1 MSLPELTDHLVKDPH
16 VADKLRLAD
25 SYMLQQQRVGRDFA
39 LPREHMDLLP
49 IIDRYSKSFHK
60 FVAYV
65 KSVRDTVPPRSTNY
79 VTLHELYRMLEV
91 RLVQQGRRERA
102 RRALMW
108 LEGQYPTLNYDQRQ
122 RWLRK
127 LEQSW
132 GKERMQALDN
142 ARRKTSRG
150 RVSTEE
156 REEILE
162 QFWDEID
169 QRVERGDLP
178 KP

>member
-1 MSLPELTDHLVKDPH
+1 MALPELTDHLVKDPQ

-25 SYMLQQQRVGRDFA
+25 SYMLQLQRVGRDFA
-39 LPREHMDLLP
+39 LPSEHSDLLP
-49 IIDRYSKSFHK
+49 IIDRYSKSFPK

-65 KSVRDTVPPRSTNY
+65 KSVRDTVPPRSSNY
-79 VTLHELYRMLEV
+79 ITLHELYRMLEV

-102 RRALMW
+102 RRALTW
-108 LEGQYPTLNYDQRQ
+108 LERHHPELTYEQRQ

-127 LEQSW
+127 LEQAW
-132 GKERMQALDN
+132 GKERMQTLDI

-156 REEILE
+156 REAVLHA
-162 QFWDEID
+162 FWEEID
-169 QRVERGDLP
+169 ERVERGELP
-178 KP
+178 HP